1 MFNFLTF
8 IYEETMHMNLGS
20 WMSLG
25 NININYGILL
35 DPLSMMVMV
44 PVGMVSMAVLF
55 YAMDY
60 MKYDPNRNRFYVI
73 LSAFVMFMTI
83 LVMSDNYVM
92 MFIGWEFVGVM
103 SYLLMSFWHTRLAAM
118 KAALSAILLNRMGD
132 ALFVLFMGSTLSL
145 FHTVD
150 FNTIELLTPHTNTY
164 ILNLLAMMLLIA
176 ATAKSAQYPLN
187 SWLLTS
193 MEGPTPVSSL
203 LHAATM
209 VCSGVFVLVRS
220 SYILEYTPSML
231 LLILWMGGFTT
242 LVSGLIAVV
251 TNDIKRVMALS
262 TMSQLAIMMLAMGS
276 SAYDLAMYHLYCH
289 AFFKALLF
297 MSAGSI
303 MHSFMSETQDMR
315 KYGGLMDYLPY
326 SYVSMVMAS
335 LSLMAMPGL
344 TGYYSKDM
352 IMESLYG
359 TYTFSGYMMY
369 FMATSSATLTAI
381 YSLRVLYL
389 TFYNNPRSNKYTYG
403 LMHESNW
410 MMIPMTVL
418 AIYSIFLGYYR
429 DNVIF
434 HLNMGLPHTN
444 TFMETEFTIPTI
456 FKYLPMM
463 LGLSLSLSLMFMYEF
478 MYKMNKTSSMSN
490 KVNHFF
496 NQRIYYDQLLNNFM
510 IRPVLVLGGYLNE
523 LTDNG
528 LLKVLGSTGISRLI
542 TNIPLMIIIN
552 LITSLVIN
560 MAAPNGAD
568 MNIHLLNSPWVLWLL
583 YEYIYDLLPMKNNMF
598 SMVEMTGTKMMK

>member
-1 MFNFLTF
+1 MNFLTF
-8 IYEETMHMNLGS
+8 MYEETMHMNLGS
-20 WMSLG
+20 WISLG
-25 NININYGILL
+25 NMNMNYGILL

-44 PVGMVSMAVLF
+44 PVGIVSMAVLF

-60 MKYDPNRNRFYVI
+60 MKYDPNRNRFYMM
-73 LSAFVMFMTI
+73 LSAFVLFMTI
-83 LVMSDNYVM
+83 LVISDNYVM

-118 KAALSAILLNRMGD
+118 KAALSAMLLNRMGD

-150 FNTIELLTPHTNTY
+150 FSTMELLTPHTNTY
-164 ILNLLAMMLLIA
+164 MLNLLAMMLLMA

-220 SYILEYTPSML
+220 SYMLEYTPSML

-242 LVSGLIAVV
+242 LVSGLMAVV
-251 TNDIKRVMALS
+251 TNDMKRVMALS

-303 MHSFMSETQDMR
+303 IHSFMSETQDMR

-326 SYVSMVMAS
+326 SYMSMVMAS

-359 TYTFSGYMMY
+359 TYTLSGYIMY

-389 TFYNNPRSNKYTYG
+389 TFYNNPRSNKYTYS

-410 MMIPMTVL
+410 MMMPMTVL
-418 AIYSIFLGYYR
+418 AIYSMFLGYYR
-429 DNVIF
+429 DNVMF
-434 HLNMGLPHTN
+434 HLNMGLPNTN
-444 TFMETEFTIPTI
+444 TFMETEFTIPTL
-456 FKYLPMM
+456 FKYLPMI
-463 LGLSLSLSLMFMYEF
+463 LGLSLSLLLMYMYEY
-478 MYKMNKTSSMSN
+478 MYKMNKTSSLSN
-490 KVNHFF
+490 KINHFF
-496 NQRIYYDQLLNNFM
+496 NQRIYYDQLLNNYM
-510 IRPVLVLGGYLNE
+510 MRPVLMFGGYLNE

-528 LLKVLGSTGISRLI
+528 LLKVLGSTGMNRLML
-542 TNIPLMIIIN
+542 NMPLMMMIN
-552 LITSLVIN
+552 LIMSLIL
-560 MAAPNGAD
+560 
-568 MNIHLLNSPWVLWLL
+568 NI
-583 YEYIYDLLPMKNNMF
+583 M
-598 SMVEMTGTKMMK
+598 

>member
-1 MFNFLTF
+1 MNFFTF
-8 IYEETMHMNLGS
+8 MYEETMHMNLGS

-25 NININYGILL
+25 NMKMNYGMLL

-60 MKYDPNRNRFYVI
+60 MKYDPNRNRFYMM
-73 LSAFVMFMTI
+73 LSAFVLFMTI
-83 LVMSDNYVM
+83 LVISDNYVM
-92 MFIGWEFVGVM
+92 MFMGWEFVGVM

-118 KAALSAILLNRMGD
+118 KAALSAMLLNRMGD
-132 ALFVLFMGSTLSL
+132 ALFVLFMGSMLSL

-150 FNTIELLTPHTNTY
+150 FSTMELLTPHTNTY
-164 ILNLLAMMLLIA
+164 MLNLLAMMLLMA

-220 SYILEYTPSML
+220 SYMLEYTPSML

-242 LVSGLIAVV
+242 LVSGLMAVV
-251 TNDIKRVMALS
+251 TNDMKRVMALS

-315 KYGGLMDYLPY
+315 KYGGLINYLPY
-326 SYVSMVMAS
+326 SYMSMVMAS

-359 TYTFSGYMMY
+359 TYTLSGYIMY
-369 FMATSSATLTAI
+369 FIATSSATLTAI

-389 TFYNNPRSNKYTYG
+389 TFYNNPRSNKYTYNY
-403 LMHESNW
+403 MHESNW
-410 MMIPMTVL
+410 MIMPMTVL
-418 AIYSIFLGYYR
+418 AIYSMFLGYYR
-429 DNVIF
+429 DNVMF

-444 TFMETEFTIPTI
+444 TFMETEFTIPTL

-463 LGLSLSLSLMFMYEF
+463 LGLSLSLLLMYMYEY
-478 MYKMNKTSSMSN
+478 MYKMNKTSSLSN

-496 NQRIYYDQLLNNFM
+496 NQRIYYDQLLNNYM
-510 IRPVLVLGGYLNE
+510 MRPVLVLGGYLNE

-528 LLKVLGSTGISRLI
+528 LLKVLGSTGMNRLML
-542 TNIPLMIIIN
+542 NMPLMIMIN
-552 LITSLVIN
+552 FIMSL
-560 MAAPNGAD
+560 ML
-568 MNIHLLNSPWVLWLL
+568 NI
-583 YEYIYDLLPMKNNMF
+583 M
-598 SMVEMTGTKMMK
+598 